1 MSEVVSGRTYFSV
14 PPPPPQMNN
23 ISSRFCLQTSPVTGT
38 YPEDDSRSLGNKAYD
53 SIVKCNSKQWA
64 TDVGPPCLSFGHCVD
79 GVLQKGPQCGFAAL
93 IMAAHIW
100 KKDDLT
106 LDLLVKIGKQKGYTI
121 QGELFSA
128 YFMEDLAQ
136 EFCSAQV
143 VDSANLCP
151 NVIWECLLQGYL
163 LLVPYDSDK
172 NYHPCLQNGHKAHW
186 ALLTGCFLV
195 LKESAEIFL
204 NKYFERD
211 SNVPRLF
218 HAEVDGPVDG
228 VLSKKL
234 LGYMENA
241 FVYTMQGKS
250 RRPGVWSLKDL
261 IASNQNLFKV
271 SPGRNNETY
280 VIPPNGIENELCGKI
295 VILKPN

>member
-228 VLSKKL
+228 IKYTDMKYFFPLLSFFFLFFFVFSFFSFLFFLSFFLFFFHISHYFLFFPFLPFFLHFYL
-234 LGYMENA
+234 L
-241 FVYTMQGKS
+241 
-250 RRPGVWSLKDL
+250 
-261 IASNQNLFKV
+261 
-271 SPGRNNETY
+271 
-280 VIPPNGIENELCGKI
+280 
-295 VILKPN
+295 

>member
-1 MSEVVSGRTYFSV
+1 
-14 PPPPPQMNN
+14 MNN
-23 ISSRFCLQTSPVTGT
+23 TSSRCCLQMSPVSGT
-38 YPEDDSRSLGNKAYD
+38 YPEDDSKSLGNKAYD
-53 SIVKCNSKQWA
+53 CIVSSNTRRWT
-64 TDVGPPCLSFGHCVD
+64 TDLGPLCLSFGHYAE

-93 IMAAHIW
+93 YMAAQIW

-143 VDSANLCP
+143 VDSAHLCP
-151 NVIWECLLQGYL
+151 NVIWECLLQGFL

-195 LKESAEIFL
+195 LKESAETFL
-204 NKYFERD
+204 EENFERD
-211 SNVPRLF
+211 PGLPPLF
-218 HAEVDGPVDG
+218 HAEIESSVDT
-228 VLSKKL
+228 VLCNKL
-234 LGYMENA
+234 LSNVENA

-261 IASNQNLFKV
+261 LASNQNLFKV
-271 SPGRNNETY
+271 SPVRNNETY